1 MGDSSSIS
9 DKIFITCNPV
19 DEAGNII
26 QDFTVDKDGNF
37 IANLAKEMGKIT
49 DISTLLNGDT
59 GASKGIGFMVGLI
72 LILILY
78 FVGKNVFNKIAN
90 KIVERT
96 RVEV

>member
-1 MGDSSSIS
+1 MPDSSSIN

-37 IANLAKEMGKIT
+37 IANLAKEMGQLT
-49 DISTLLNGDT
+49 DISSLLNGSSD
-59 GASKGIGFMVGLI
+59 ASKGIGFVVGLI

-78 FVGKNVFNKIAN
+78 WIGKNVFNKIAN

-96 RVEV
+96 S

>member
-1 MGDSSSIS
+1 MPDSSSIN

-37 IANLAKEMGKIT
+37 IANLAKEMGQLT
-49 DISTLLNGDT
+49 DISSLLNGSSD
-59 GASKGIGFMVGLI
+59 ASKGIGFVVGLV

-78 FVGKNVFNKIAN
+78 WIGKNVFNKIAN

-96 RVEV
+96 S

>member
-1 MGDSSSIS
+1 MPDSSSIN

-37 IANLAKEMGKIT
+37 IANLAKEMGQLT
-49 DISTLLNGDT
+49 DISSLLNGSSD
-59 GASKGIGFMVGLI
+59 ASKGIGFVVGLI

-78 FVGKNVFNKIAN
+78 WIGKYVFNKIAN

-96 RVEV
+96 S